1 MQLLR
6 GQVRYRDANLTAR
19 VQVTGPSLTLAGK
32 SDAKLLVEV
41 VLRDL
46 LQTSARV
53 LARVS
58 AARLLLQ

>member
-46 LQTSARV
+46 QQTSA
-53 LARVS
+53 
-58 AARLLLQ
+58 